1 MPIRG
6 SLWLLFAM
14 TGLYLLPTLGLGLL
28 ISTFANTQ
36 QQAQL
41 MTMPILLPA
50 MMLSGFIFP
59 VASLPVFLQIVG
71 QLFPLTPF
79 IYMLRAIV
87 IKGVGIEMII
97 PQVIALAVFAFLF
110 LGAAVLRFS
119 KKLD

>member
-1 MPIRG
+1 
-6 SLWLLFAM
+6 
-14 TGLYLLPTLGLGLL
+14 
-28 ISTFANTQ
+28 
-36 QQAQL
+36 
-41 MTMPILLPA
+41 
-50 MMLSGFIFP
+50 
-59 VASLPVFLQIVG
+59 LQIVG